1 VQEPRLILVDSSV
14 WIDLFRPTSG
24 PAGAEL
30 ERMIEDE
37 APLVVAAVVVTEVVQ
52 GFTRDASS
60 VEEYLADFE
69 MLEPKGFSTYRNAA
83 AIFRAARSIGISL
96 ATIDVLIAAVALEYE
111 AAVFTLDRDFSH
123 IARITNLRLHA
134 IADNRPT

>member
-1 VQEPRLILVDSSV
+1 M
-14 WIDLFRPTSG
+14 
-24 PAGAEL
+24 

-37 APLVVAAVVVTEVVQ
+37 APLVVTAVVVTEVVQ

-111 AAVFTLDRDFSH
+111 AAVFTLDKDFSH

>member
-1 VQEPRLILVDSSV
+1 V

-37 APLVVAAVVVTEVVQ
+37 APLVVTGVVVTEVVQ

-83 AIFRAARSIGISL
+83 AIVRTARSKGISL
-96 ATIDVLIAAVALEYE
+96 ATIDVLIAAVALEHD
-111 AAVFTLDRDFSH
+111 AAIFTLDKDFSQ
-123 IARITNLRLHA
+123 IALVTSLRLHK
-134 IADNRPT
+134 IDDSQPT